1 MFMNNSSLKKNAR
14 PYIIAIIIAMGVG
27 LLSTWVTRNHMDIYD
42 DIILPPLAPPVILF
56 PIVWT
61 ILYFLMGISS
71 GAIAKFND
79 TRKEEVSQALFA
91 YGLQLFFNLFWSFL
105 FFNMRSFLL
114 SFIWLVV
121 LWFLILR
128 MIFKFYKI
136 NPVAAYL
143 QIPYLLWVAFAGY
156 LNFAIYWLNM

>member
-1 MFMNNSSLKKNAR
+1 MNNNSLKKNAR
-14 PYIIAIIIAMGVG
+14 PYIIAIIIALGVG
-27 LLSTWVTRNHMDIYD
+27 FLSTWITRNHMDIYD

>member
-1 MFMNNSSLKKNAR
+1 MSNKPLKKNAR

-27 LLSTWVTRNHMDIYD
+27 LLSTFITRNHMDIYN
-42 DIILPPLAPPVILF
+42 DIIVPPLAPPMFLF

-71 GAIAKFND
+71 GAIAKFNNV
-79 TRKEEVSQALFA
+79 RKEEVSQARFA

-114 SFIWLVV
+114 AFIWLVI

-128 MIFKFYKI
+128 MIIKFRKI
-136 NPVAAYL
+136 NPWAGNL

>member
-1 MFMNNSSLKKNAR
+1 MKKNLK

-27 LLSTWVTRNHMDIYD
+27 LLSTFVTRNHMDIYD
-42 DIILPPLAPPVILF
+42 EIITPPLSPPMFLF
-56 PIVWT
+56 PVVWS

-71 GAIAKFND
+71 GAIAKYND
-79 TRKEEVSQALFA
+79 IRKEEVFDALFA
-91 YGLQLFFNLFWSFL
+91 YALQLFFNFFWSIL
-105 FFNMRSFLL
+105 FFNLRTFLF

-128 MIFKFYKI
+128 MIRKFYKI
-136 NPVAAYL
+136 NPKAAYL